1 MTSFIATD
9 PGANGALVWYD
20 QYNHG
25 DQFMVYDLPNLGD
38 PETDGQDW
46 FAGSSISHAWA
57 SPVDFIFMEDVQ
69 CRPGNGVQHN
79 QSFAYG
85 IGRLHGLL
93 ELTTKPTA
101 EWVFVRPQ
109 VWMSDL
115 GCLTKGNKNVTKQL
129 AQELFPD
136 FKVTHRNA
144 DALLIAY
151 WAQEVYLK

>member
-1 MTSFIATD
+1 MTDFIAVD
-9 PGANGALVWYD
+9 PGAHGALVLCEY
-20 QYNHG
+20 QFYG
-25 DQFMVYDLPNLGD
+25 DNYVVYDLPNLGD
-38 PETDGQDW
+38 PEINGAEWLFDCIIPD
-46 FAGSSISHAWA
+46 
-57 SPVDFIFMEDVQ
+57 VDYVFIEDVQ
-69 CRPGNGVQHN
+69 CRPGNGVKRN

-115 GCLTKGNKNVTKQL
+115 GCLTKGDKNVTKRL

-136 FKVTHRNA
+136 FNVTHRNA

-151 WAQEVYLK
+151 WAQEVYLA